1 MTKKKLYICITKTIK
16 MNKTQKSANALKH
29 MMNALLLKQEIKMRV
44 QNGENFKKI
53 AKEKGIKIVQPV

>member
-1 MTKKKLYICITKTIK
+1 